1 MSTLMQYLL
10 ACNVLDIVTG
20 FLRAYDQK
28 NISSKKIKHGALSKI
43 SIWCIIAV
51 SMIVSSYL
59 KTDLTTYVTGYY
71 LIMEVVSI
79 FENVSVFVPVP
90 DKLKN
95 ILEIHT
101 TQKETENDTV
111 TTADPDIVKF
121 IEEQDK
127 KLVKSILI
135 LQITHTH
142 MTAYIMTL
150 MAIGLV

>member
-1 MSTLMQYLL
+1 MTSLMQYLL

-20 FLRAYDQK
+20 FLKAYDQK

-51 SMIVSSYL
+51 SMMVSSYL

-101 TQKETENDTV
+101 TKKETEKETV
-111 TTADPDIVKF
+111 KTVDPAILKF

-127 KLVKSILI
+127 K
-135 LQITHTH
+135 
-142 MTAYIMTL
+142 
-150 MAIGLV
+150 

>member
-28 NISSKKIKHGALSKI
+28 NVSSKKIKHGALSKI

-51 SMIVSSYL
+51 SMMVSSYL

-90 DKLKN
+90 EKLKN

-101 TQKETENDTV
+101 SKKETETETV
-111 TTADPDIVKF
+111 KTVDPDILKF

-127 KLVKSILI
+127 K
-135 LQITHTH
+135 
-142 MTAYIMTL
+142 
-150 MAIGLV
+150 

>member
-28 NISSKKIKHGALSKI
+28 SVSSKKMRHGALSKI
-43 SIWCIIAV
+43 SIWCVVVV

-59 KTDLTTYVTGYY
+59 KTDLTTYVVGYY

-79 FENVSVFVPVP
+79 FENVSVVVPVP
-90 DKLKN
+90 EKLKN
-95 ILEIHT
+95 ILDSKAIQSEP
-101 TQKETENDTV
+101 KEKEKEKTV
-111 TTADPDIVKF
+111 DPDILKF

-127 KLVKSILI
+127 K
-135 LQITHTH
+135 
-142 MTAYIMTL
+142 
-150 MAIGLV
+150 

>member
-1 MSTLMQYLL
+1 MTTLMEYLL

-51 SMIVSSYL
+51 SMMVSNYL
-59 KTDLTTYVTGYY
+59 KTDLTTYVIGYY

-95 ILEIHT
+95 ILDSKTI
-101 TQKETENDTV
+101 Q
-111 TTADPDIVKF
+111 
-121 IEEQDK
+121 
-127 KLVKSILI
+127 S
-135 LQITHTH
+135 
-142 MTAYIMTL
+142 
-150 MAIGLV
+150 

>member
-1 MSTLMQYLL
+1 MTTLIEYLL

-101 TQKETENDTV
+101 TQKETENETV
-111 TTADPDIVKF
+111 KTVDPDILKF

-127 KLVKSILI
+127 K
-135 LQITHTH
+135 
-142 MTAYIMTL
+142 
-150 MAIGLV
+150 

>member
-1 MSTLMQYLL
+1 MSRLMEYLL
-10 ACNVLDIVTG
+10 ACNILDIVTG
-20 FLRAYDQK
+20 FLKAYDQK

-59 KTDLTTYVTGYY
+59 KTDLTTYVVGYY

-95 ILEIHT
+95 SLEIHT
-101 TQKETENDTV
+101 TKKETENETV
-111 TTADPDIVKF
+111 KTVDPDILKF
-121 IEEQDK
+121 IKEQDK
-127 KLVKSILI
+127 NE
-135 LQITHTH
+135 
-142 MTAYIMTL
+142 
-150 MAIGLV
+150 

>member
-1 MSTLMQYLL
+1 MTTLMEYLL
-10 ACNVLDIVTG
+10 ACNVLDILTG

-51 SMIVSSYL
+51 SMMVSNYL
-59 KTDLTTYVTGYY
+59 KTDLTTYVIGYY

-95 ILEIHT
+95 SLDTHT
-101 TQKETENDTV
+101 IQEEAGKETEKTV
-111 TTADPDIVKF
+111 DPDILKF
-121 IEEQDK
+121 IKEQDK
-127 KLVKSILI
+127 K
-135 LQITHTH
+135 
-142 MTAYIMTL
+142 
-150 MAIGLV
+150 

>member
-10 ACNVLDIVTG
+10 VCNVLDIVTG

-28 NISSKKIKHGALSKI
+28 NVSSKKIKHGALSKI

-51 SMIVSSYL
+51 SMMVSSYL

-90 DKLKN
+90 EKLKN

-101 TQKETENDTV
+101 TKKETEKETV
-111 TTADPDIVKF
+111 KTVDPDILKF
-121 IEEQDK
+121 IKEQDK
-127 KLVKSILI
+127 K
-135 LQITHTH
+135 
-142 MTAYIMTL
+142 
-150 MAIGLV
+150 

>member
-1 MSTLMQYLL
+1 MTTLMEYLL
-10 ACNVLDIVTG
+10 ACNVLDILTG
-20 FLRAYDQK
+20 FLKAYDQK

-51 SMIVSSYL
+51 SMMVSSYL

-101 TQKETENDTV
+101 TKKETEKETIKTV
-111 TTADPDIVKF
+111 DPDILKR
-121 IEEQDK
+121 IKEMKEN
-127 KLVKSILI
+127 
-135 LQITHTH
+135 
-142 MTAYIMTL
+142 
-150 MAIGLV
+150 G

>member
-1 MSTLMQYLL
+1 MTKLMEYLL
-10 ACNVLDIVTG
+10 ACNILDILTG
-20 FLRAYDQK
+20 FIKAYDQK

-90 DKLKN
+90 EKLKN
-95 ILEIHT
+95 SLEIHT
-101 TQKETENDTV
+101 TKKETEKETV
-111 TTADPDIVKF
+111 KTVDPDILKR
-121 IEEQDK
+121 IKEMKEN
-127 KLVKSILI
+127 
-135 LQITHTH
+135 
-142 MTAYIMTL
+142 
-150 MAIGLV
+150 GWN

>member
-10 ACNVLDIVTG
+10 ACNVLDILTG

-51 SMIVSSYL
+51 SMMVSSYL

-90 DKLKN
+90 EKLKN
-95 ILEIHT
+95 SLETHT
-101 TQKETENDTV
+101 TQKETEKETV
-111 TTADPDIVKF
+111 KTVDPDILKF
-121 IEEQDK
+121 IKEQDK
-127 KLVKSILI
+127 K
-135 LQITHTH
+135 
-142 MTAYIMTL
+142 
-150 MAIGLV
+150 

>member
-1 MSTLMQYLL
+1 MTTLMQYLL
-10 ACNVLDIVTG
+10 ACNILDILTG

-51 SMIVSSYL
+51 SMMVSSYL
-59 KTDLTTYVTGYY
+59 KTDLTTYVLGYY

-90 DKLKN
+90 EKLKN

-101 TQKETENDTV
+101 TKKETEKETV
-111 TTADPDIVKF
+111 KTVDPDILRF
-121 IEEQDK
+121 IKEQDK
-127 KLVKSILI
+127 K
-135 LQITHTH
+135 
-142 MTAYIMTL
+142 
-150 MAIGLV
+150 

>member
-1 MSTLMQYLL
+1 MTTLMQYLL
-10 ACNVLDIVTG
+10 ACNILDILTG
-20 FLRAYDQK
+20 FLKAYDQK

-101 TQKETENDTV
+101 TKKETEKETV
-111 TTADPDIVKF
+111 KTVDPDILRF
-121 IEEQDK
+121 IKEQDK
-127 KLVKSILI
+127 K
-135 LQITHTH
+135 
-142 MTAYIMTL
+142 
-150 MAIGLV
+150 